1 MDKKYEKEFPEEA
14 LKRLYID
21 VKKFSCYTD
30 EGQAALCGYTPM
42 TEEIFESCCNIAI
55 ALWDTQTLE
64 YLLIN
69 FPQFWKR

>member
-1 MDKKYEKEFPEEA
+1 MDKKYEEEFSEEA

-21 VKKFSCYTD
+21 VKKFSLYTD

-42 TEEIFESCCNIAI
+42 TEEIFESCRSIAF
-55 ALWDTQTLE
+55 ALWDEQTLE

-69 FPQFWKR
+69 YPQFWKR